1 MTARA
6 KMKVNKSKE
15 GLTECLWYIQEQ
27 SKPNCIYVNIKQEP
41 LFFEIK
47 PETAE
52 EIKRKIAEEKP
63 EYLYFAGED
72 GALKFDV
79 SKISFEGNVMK
90 AYPIIYG

>member
-1 MTARA
+1 MLFSYFN
-6 KMKVNKSKE
+6 NKDKDKDKDKK
-15 GLTECLWYIQEQ
+15 G
-27 SKPNCIYVNIKQEP
+27 
-41 LFFEIK
+41 
-47 PETAE
+47 
-52 EIKRKIAEEKP
+52 KIAEEKP